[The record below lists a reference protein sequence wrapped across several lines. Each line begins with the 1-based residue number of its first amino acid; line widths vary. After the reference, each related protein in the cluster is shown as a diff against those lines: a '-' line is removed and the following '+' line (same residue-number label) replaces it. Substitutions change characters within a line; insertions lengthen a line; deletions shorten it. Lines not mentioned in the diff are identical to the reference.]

1 MTNYSSKQTIQVRN
15 NQFNI
20 EIMKGGSGEPVL
32 YIHGADGF
40 PEWEEYLDQLASSYE
55 VYVPAHPGVSNST
68 GLEALDNLW
77 DLVLFYDELIDSLNL
92 QSVHL
97 IGHSYGGMIAAELA
111 ASFPNKI
118 KSLSLISSLGLWI
131 ESSPVTDFFILTADE
146 RKQLL
151 WHNGESE
158 IAIKKSTVPDD
169 PSERALINVNRTITL
184 AAIGK
189 FCWPIPDKGLKKRIH
204 RINMPTLL
212 LWGDD
217 DKIVPSDYGQLFND
231 LITHSKLII
240 IPECGH
246 IPQLEKPQEFISA
259 INDFIGAI

>member
-20 EIMKGGSGEPVL
+20 EIIKGGSGEPVL

-111 ASFPNKI
+111 ACFPNKI

-158 IAIKKSTVPDD
+158 IAIKKSTVPED